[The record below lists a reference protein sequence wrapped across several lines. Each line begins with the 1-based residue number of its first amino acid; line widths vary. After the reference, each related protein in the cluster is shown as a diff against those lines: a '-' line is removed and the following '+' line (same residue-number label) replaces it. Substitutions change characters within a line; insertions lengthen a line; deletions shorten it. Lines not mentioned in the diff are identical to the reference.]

1 MSRVPGWLAVGAAA
15 MLLAACGSRVDADQ
29 RAVAAALGADAGL
42 TATTVAGGGTVA
54 GAAPGA
60 SSGASSGPQ
69 RSSGASAPT
78 IAPVGTGPSTATGA
92 ASGGSQA
99 TGRGFT
105 EDEIRIGYLTWK
117 EVSSAGSAIGYAVD
131 YGDQEAI
138 ANAIVDDL
146 NSRGGI
152 AGRTVVP
159 VFYDYRTSDILASPE
174 AADQAA
180 CTRMTEDTTVFAV
193 VAVTGVLGEVL
204 PDCLAQRQTPLIINN
219 NLPFPREAFD
229 RWSPYFFSTASPMTE
244 RFMPVWFERA
254 QAAGYFEGWDTNA
267 GAPGPAPVKVG
278 ILTTNSEGGRLF
290 AELVTAEL
298 ARLGHEVAATQ
309 EVNDSF
315 DTNGMNSAVLQ
326 FRSAGVT
333 HVVPESLLL
342 LLFPQSAES
351 QRYRPRYAVSTA
363 SAPLL
368 VQSATP
374 AEQLAGALGVG
385 FFPSYDVE
393 NPQDPGDPSP
403 AAARCREL
411 QAAAGNDP
419 SQRESWN
426 LMGKACD
433 GFAYLAATVDAVG
446 LHDGAIAEGTPL
458 ITSLESAGT
467 FEIVFGP
474 GRPDGVGAVRDLGY
488 DLSCECFTYLSAENH
503 PLR

>member
-1 MSRVPGWLAVGAAA
+1 MVRRILTVCAAA
-15 MLLAACGSRVDADQ
+15 VLLAACGSRVDADD
-29 RAVAAALGADAGL
+29 RATLAAGDGNAGL
-42 TATTVAGGGTVA
+42 TATTVAGASRRAPT
-54 GAAPGA
+54 GAAGTTVGSPA
-60 SSGASSGPQ
+60 GPATA
-69 RSSGASAPT
+69 GGV
-78 IAPVGTGPSTATGA
+78 APVGAARTAVTAGGGTAAAGP
-92 ASGGSQA
+92 A

-117 EVSSAGSAIGYAVD
+117 EVSSAGSAVGYAVD

-138 ANAIVDDL
+138 ANAIIDDL

-152 AGRTVVP
+152 AGRKVVP

-180 CTRMTEDTTVFAV
+180 CTTMTEDTTVFAV

-204 PDCLAQRQTPLIINN
+204 PDCLAKHQTPLIINN

-229 RWSPYFFSTASPMTE
+229 RWSPYFFSTASPMSE
-244 RFMPVWFERA
+244 RFVPVWLGRTK
-254 QAAGYFEGWDTNA
+254 AAGYFEGWDTSA
-267 GAPGPAPVKVG
+267 GAPGAAPTQIG
-278 ILTTNSEGGRLF
+278 LLTTNSEGGRLF
-290 AELVTAEL
+290 AELVTAAL
-298 ARLGHEVAATQ
+298 ADLGHDVAATQ
-309 EVNDSF
+309 EVNDAF

-326 FRSAGVT
+326 FRSKGVT
-333 HVVPESLLL
+333 HVIPESLLL

-351 QRYRPRYAVSTA
+351 QRYRPRYAISTA

-385 FFPSYDVE
+385 FFPSYDVD
-393 NPQDPGDPSP
+393 NAQDPGDPSP

-419 SQRESWN
+419 GQRESWN

-433 GFAYLAATVDAVG
+433 GFAYVAAAVEAVG
-446 LHDGAIAEGTPL
+446 LHDSAIADGTPL
-458 ITSLESAGT
+458 ITSLQSAGT

-488 DLSCECFTYLSAENH
+488 DLACECFAYLNAQNH